1 MSLTEKLKEYGVNV
15 AEALERFMGN
25 EAIYEKTLKKFPAAA
40 ESHTVVEYIKSGDSK
55 TAVANAHTL
64 KGVTGNLSMT
74 PLYTAYV
81 EIVNLLRAGENDK
94 ALAELEKILPL
105 QEKIIDCINGSM

>member
-25 EAIYEKTLKKFPAAA
+25 EAIYERTLKKFPAAVETHPVA
-40 ESHTVVEYIKSGDSK
+40 EVIKSGDSK

-64 KGVTGNLSMT
+64 KGVTGNLSIT

-81 EIVNLLRAGENDK
+81 EIVNLLRADENEK
-94 ALAELEKILPL
+94 ALAMLEDILPL
-105 QEKIIDCINGSM
+105 QEKIVDCIKGSM